1 MSKNNLAEERLEKN
15 SNKNER
21 SRVSEFRHRNTLKP
35 KNAKTEKVKPKK
47 FNQLQKFIFTNIAIE
62 NNQKS
67 TEIILQP
74 KSLLRFSFLQSK
86 NSNRS

>member
-1 MSKNNLAEERLEKN
+1 MPMLPRIQPKKQTTRTKIGTEIS
-15 SNKNER
+15 
-21 SRVSEFRHRNTLKP
+21 NTLKP

>member
-47 FNQLQKFIFTNIAIE
+47 FNQLQKFIFTNIGWF
-62 NNQKS
+62 Q
-67 TEIILQP
+67 TLFLWIL
-74 KSLLRFSFLQSK
+74 KSLDFEISTGSSDSQ
-86 NSNRS
+86 